1 MALVRLNKQ
10 GCALSMPEKEK
21 PVASPCVSVCALD
34 IDDICM
40 GCYRT
45 GQEISYWGK
54 MSNEEK
60 HEVLRRCAERE
71 SKSFKPFCG
80 Q

>member
-1 MALVRLNKQ
+1 MVLARLNKQ
-10 GCALSMPEKEK
+10 RCALSIPEKEK

-45 GQEISYWGK
+45 GKEISYWGK

-60 HEVLRRCAERE
+60 REVLRRCVERE
-71 SKSFKPFCG
+71 NKSFKPFSL
-80 Q
+80 